1 MIFENKIF
9 NSLEYVEAYREDF
22 DKTKKH
28 PLFIHFHG
36 SGTRNTSLDV
46 VKKNELFDG
55 VEKSG
60 YDFVTVAP
68 LCRYD
73 SWFDCFETVRAFIV
87 DLSKRD
93 YIDED
98 RIYLLGTSMG
108 AYCAW
113 QLAMSMPEYFA
124 ALAPI
129 CGGGMYWNA
138 KRLINIPVWAFH
150 GELDRVVFPE
160 ESKKLVD
167 AINKKGGNAKLT
179 LYPDCQHAAWEPTFR
194 NPELY
199 SWLISNSRKKK
210 DTASDDFNDAKKFG

>member
-1 MIFENKIF
+1 
-9 NSLEYVEAYREDF
+9 
-22 DKTKKH
+22 
-28 PLFIHFHG
+28 
-36 SGTRNTSLDV
+36 
-46 VKKNELFDG
+46 
-55 VEKSG
+55 
-60 YDFVTVAP
+60 
-68 LCRYD
+68 
-73 SWFDCFETVRAFIV
+73 
-87 DLSKRD
+87 
-93 YIDED
+93 
-98 RIYLLGTSMG
+98 MG